1 MPGRPDVDYS
11 VRESDFYYGRPTGNL
26 TLPLTLILLASSQ
39 KEQAGKGTFHEWTH
53 RTIARLKGSRPKE
66 KGFQV
71 VRPPQPT

>member
-11 VRESDFYYGRPTGNL
+11 VRESDFYYGRPTGDL
-26 TLPLTLILLASSQ
+26 TLPPTPILSASSQ

-71 VRPPQPT
+71 VRPPRPT